1 MGNNR
6 WPSLAAAGPGGRTS
20 KTVANSTACIP
31 RRWGTAKQ
39 ATTCREGKECLQ
51 SFHSGEPIRHFMS
64 ASKGLASLNYMD
76 IKQILDRKVVE
87 NKKRYTDNGGNKT
100 LGPRNS

>member
-1 MGNNR
+1 
-6 WPSLAAAGPGGRTS
+6 
-20 KTVANSTACIP
+20 
-31 RRWGTAKQ
+31 
-39 ATTCREGKECLQ
+39 
-51 SFHSGEPIRHFMS
+51 MS